1 MQSLIKLQE
10 KLDHELSKLDP
21 VKYKA
26 KSVTVTESKLCT
38 DNYKVNVVLIQ
49 RNNLD
54 RLECQTWEKN
64 PSIERL
70 VAALNRDRWAN
81 EFRLED
87 TEDTPAY
94 YFDRTKG

>member
-38 DNYKVNVVLIQ
+38 DNYKVNVVL
-49 RNNLD
+49 
-54 RLECQTWEKN
+54 
-64 PSIERL
+64 
-70 VAALNRDRWAN
+70 
-81 EFRLED
+81 
-87 TEDTPAY
+87 
-94 YFDRTKG
+94 